1 MRVIA
6 FLYSLY
12 ALSVFSQ
19 TEIKGKIIDNQSNAI
34 AFATIYAP
42 TLEQSTQTDQFGNF
56 TFKLI
61 KNQSNLLVEVRA
73 FGFLERSFTIYS
85 NQNNILTLAKD
96 ENIHTTEEITVTG
109 TMLPESKS
117 ESPVPVEIYS
127 KDYFKANP
135 TPTLFESMQNVN
147 GVRPKL
153 NCNVCNTGDIH
164 INGLEGPYT
173 MILIDGMPIVSGLS
187 TVYGLNGI
195 PQALIERVEIV
206 KGPASTLYGSEA
218 VGGLINV
225 ITKSPTDAPL
235 FSAEVMTTSWL
246 ETTADIGTKVKLGE
260 KADALIGINY
270 FNYNNPMDYNRDN
283 ITDVTLQNRVS
294 LFSSIN
300 FKRKQNKVF
309 TLAGRYNYEDR
320 WGGELNWT
328 PEYRGGD
335 SIYGESIYTNRW
347 EMFGKYEISKKIP
360 LNFQF
365 SANGHHQNS
374 VYGDMKFI
382 AEQYV
387 TFGQLLYNKRLFNK
401 HNVLMGAALR
411 YTFYDDDTEATSK
424 ESYNPH
430 TYLPGFFI
438 QDDIKIN
445 EQNRLLLGARYDY
458 NNNHGSILSPRVNY
472 KWNTENKQTILRL
485 SAGNGY
491 RIANVFTEDHA
502 ALTGARELVFQEE
515 LKPET
520 SYNVNLNAEQKIY
533 SLGNSILSLD
543 GSIFY
548 TYFTN
553 RILGDFD
560 VSPNQI
566 IYSNVDG
573 NAISKG
579 VSLSAK
585 WSFYNGIKLKV
596 AGTVMD
602 NTYEENGQTFRP
614 ILTEQYNANWSASY
628 VIKRFKLKID
638 YTGNLYGPMRLP
650 LLGELDDRP
659 EYSPIWSLQNI
670 QLTKEYKAFEFF
682 GGVKNFLN
690 YTPPANSI
698 SRAHDPFDKYVQFD
712 NNGNALST
720 AENPTATTF
729 DPSYVFAPNQGI
741 RFFIGFRLN
750 L

>member
-1 MRVIA
+1 MRVIL
-6 FLYSLY
+6 FLIFICSC
-12 ALSVFSQ
+12 SVFSQ
-19 TEIKGKIIDNQSNAI
+19 TTFNGKIIDTDSTEI
-34 AFATIYAP
+34 PFATVFA
-42 TLEQSTQTDQFGNF
+42 LELKQSTQTDQFGNF
-56 TFKLI
+56 AFKQNKNETNLTVLI
-61 KNQSNLLVEVRA
+61 RA
-73 FGFLERSFTIYS
+73 FGYQESKFTIYN
-85 NQNNILTLAKD
+85 NQNNILTLKKD
-96 ENIHTTEEITVTG
+96 ATTQTTEEITVTG
-109 TMLPESKS
+109 TLKPESKS

-127 KDYFKANP
+127 KEYFKANP

-147 GVRPKL
+147 GVRPQL
-153 NCNVCNTGDIH
+153 NCNICNTGDIH

-195 PQALIERVEIV
+195 AQALIERVEIV

-225 ITKSPTDAPL
+225 ITKTPSDAPL
-235 FSAEVMTTSWL
+235 FSADIMTTSWI
-246 ETTADIGTKVKLGE
+246 ETTADIGAKVKLGE

-270 FNYNNPMDYNRDN
+270 FNYNNPIDNNRDN

-335 SIYGESIYTNRW
+335 SIYGESIYTSRW

-382 AEQYV
+382 ADQYV
-387 TFGQLLYNKRLFNK
+387 TFGQLLHNKTLFNI
-401 HNVLMGAALR
+401 HNLLIGGALR

-430 TYLPGFFI
+430 TYLTGFFI

-445 EQNRLLLGARYDY
+445 QQNRLLLGVRYDY
-458 NNNHGSILSPRVNY
+458 NNNHGSIFSPRINY
-472 KWNTENKQTILRL
+472 KWNTKNKQTILRF

-502 ALTGARELVFQEE
+502 ALTGARELVFEEE

-520 SYNVNLNAEQKIY
+520 SYNFNLNAEQKIY
-533 SLGNSILSLD
+533 SIGNSILSFD
-543 GSIFY
+543 GTIFY
-548 TYFTN
+548 TYFSN

-579 VSLSAK
+579 FSLSTK
-585 WSFYNGIKLKV
+585 WSFYNGLKLKL
-596 AGTVMD
+596 ASTLMN
-602 NTYEENGQTFRP
+602 NTYEENGEIFRP

-690 YTPPANSI
+690 YTPPSNSI
-698 SRAHDPFDKYVQFD
+698 ARAHDPFDQLVQFD
-712 NNGNALST
+712 ANGNALQT

-729 DPSYVFAPNQGI
+729 DPSYMFAPNQGI
-741 RFFIGFRLN
+741 RFFFGLRVSL
-750 L
+750 